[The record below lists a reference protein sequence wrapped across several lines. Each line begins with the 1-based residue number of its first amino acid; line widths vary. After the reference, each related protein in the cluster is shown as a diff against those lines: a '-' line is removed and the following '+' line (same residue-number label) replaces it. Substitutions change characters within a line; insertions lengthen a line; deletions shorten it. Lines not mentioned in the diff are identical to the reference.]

1 MSDTQPERVWRTAGS
16 NRNGWKMERRKAM
29 ATALAGA
36 VTLGLGTVCLA
47 AVGGAPMLGLT
58 AAEQVKTM
66 TGVTEV
72 QMIDR
77 VVVIRSGSTV
87 PVEPAVVQL
96 IAPETAA
103 PVGPAP
109 APGRTAPAGTT
120 AGAPAAIWPAATPSP
135 TPAPTSGTIASSPA
149 AAAPATPAPATT
161 AKAPTPAPTPAP
173 VTTAK
178 PVATTIAP
186 TTTKAPTTTLPRGVP
201 KDWPAG
207 KPIPPM
213 PANCQDPQLELNGVW
228 NCDD

>member
-1 MSDTQPERVWRTAGS
+1 MHCGS

-47 AVGGAPMLGLT
+47 AIGGAPMLGL
-58 AAEQVKTM
+58 AAADPIKTM

-77 VVVIRSGSTV
+77 VVVVRSGSTV
-87 PVEPAVVQL
+87 PVDPAVVQL
-96 IAPETAA
+96 IAPETAP

-109 APGRTAPAGTT
+109 APTRAAPAGTT
-120 AGAPAAIWPAATPSP
+120 AAAPTAAWPSASPSP
-135 TPAPTSGTIASSPA
+135 TPAPTSGSIASSPA
-149 AAAPATPAPATT
+149 AAAPATQAPATT
-161 AKAPTPAPTPAP
+161 AKAAPATQAPA
-173 VTTAK
+173 TTAK
-178 PVATTIAP
+178 PVVTTIAP

-201 KDWPAG
+201 RDWPAG

-213 PANCQDPQLELNGVW
+213 PANCNDPQLELNGVW